1 MKETGIL
8 MTPENIQATIE
19 GRKSMTRRVIKP
31 QPPDDCG
38 HIRVELFHPTKVNR
52 KGEEYPGD
60 EIFGAYSDD
69 GEWGCKCPYGQA
81 GDFFYLKE
89 AHYRFGYWVALEEF
103 TKTGLRKMCFITNSR
118 DTAFRYINNPP
129 GNIKH
134 RRYGGIGWYK
144 RSPLFMPKKYARHW
158 YEITGIRAERLQDI
172 SIKDCLAE
180 GVEYMP
186 NGKPREQL
194 LSASHIVFADYWDS
208 INAARGYSW
217 ESNPWVWPIS
227 YKAVLHGQR

>member
-1 MKETGIL
+1 MYCEDFYISHAGIVRTSRGTMPVKERPIL
-8 MTPENIQATIE
+8 FNTEMVKAILD
-19 GRKSMTRRVIKP
+19 GRKTMTRRVIKP
-31 QPPDDCG
+31 QPHEGCG
-38 HIRVELFHPTKVNR
+38 HIRVEYFYPTKIDR
-52 KGEEYPGD
+52 HGEEYPGAK
-60 EIFGAYSDD
+60 IFGAYSDD

-81 GDFFYLKE
+81 GDRLYIKKNYLTRKID
-89 AHYRFGYWVALEEF
+89 ALAW
-103 TKTGLRKMCFITNSR
+103 L
-118 DTAFRYINNPP
+118 
-129 GNIKH
+129 
-134 RRYGGIGWYK
+134 
-144 RSPLFMPKKYARHW
+144 
-158 YEITGIRAERLQDI
+158 EITGIRAERLQDI